1 MTTQTNTDQL
11 TNSGGSRVERGKGKE
26 GKREEEEGTGR
37 HGGHFNGR
45 MWGPWQ
51 PQRRLQSGVRKV
63 QVEHSVPTS
72 LPVHQQ
78 SSQQPQESST
88 LTALESIEQEPLV
101 SQQHV
106 ADRGF
111 IYLRGL

>member
-1 MTTQTNTDQL
+1 MTTPANTFQL
-11 TNSGGSRVERGKGKE
+11 TNSGGSRVEWGKGKE
-26 GKREEEEGTGR
+26 GKREEEEEGTGR

-51 PQRRLQSGVRKV
+51 PQRRLQSGVRKA
-63 QVEHSVPTS
+63 QVEHSVPKS

-78 SSQQPQESST
+78 SAQQPQESST

-101 SQQHV
+101 SQQRV
-106 ADRGF
+106 ADSGF
-111 IYLRGL
+111 IYLQ